1 VGLMVSGIKVGNVTQ
16 FDWRFMRAEI
26 ELELSLRV
34 GDRIHII
41 GPNTDFRQIVREI
54 RFSREKVKR
63 GKSAQKVWVPVIAR
77 ARPGDAVVKLPPG
90 RVDEP
95 PPLMPIVPEADGEKG

>member
-1 VGLMVSGIKVGNVTQ
+1 VGFQVTGIKIGNVAE
-16 FDWRFMRAEI
+16 FDWRFMRALI

-34 GDRIHII
+34 GDRVQIV
-41 GPNTDFRQIVREI
+41 GPDTDFRQIVREI
-54 RFSREKVKR
+54 KLSRERIKR
-63 GKSAQKVWVPVIAR
+63 GRSAQKVWVPVIQR

-95 PPLMPIVPEADGEKG
+95 PPMMPIVPTPPDTQS